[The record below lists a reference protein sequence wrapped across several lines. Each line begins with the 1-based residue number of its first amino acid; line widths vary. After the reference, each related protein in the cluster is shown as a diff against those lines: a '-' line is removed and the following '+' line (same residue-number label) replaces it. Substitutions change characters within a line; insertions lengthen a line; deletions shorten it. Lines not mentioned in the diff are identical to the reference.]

1 MKKEKA
7 IVHKF
12 KISNGK
18 TNKIEKLKNRLS
30 KLGFT
35 EEEIT
40 AFENQANA

>member
-1 MKKEKA
+1 MRKEKA

-12 KISNGK
+12 KIWSDK

-40 AFENQANA
+40 DFENKANA